1 MVVFL
6 PVISVYSGGVGW
18 QCLDLEFQALEKL
31 DSWVCLTN
39 PQLHFMIE
47 TQGWLSDQAVT
58 RNTHLKGPNTSVL
71 MALGFLRGFF
81 PHQTIPWQPEPLVN
95 KLAGM
100 REMHLG
106 KHVSKK

>member
-1 MVVFL
+1 MAVPCPRIPGFRKTGLIGVL
-6 PVISVYSGGVGW
+6 PV
-18 QCLDLEFQALEKL
+18 E
-31 DSWVCLTN
+31 CLTN

-58 RNTHLKGPNTSVL
+58 RNPHLKGPNTSVL

-95 KLAGM
+95 KLTGM